1 MNQAAIRSASEAI
14 RKRLFLLLLQSFTV
28 VFIIVLILILG
39 STFYLYFRVINFYPP
54 FRPMLSNMLEA
65 YYLGHGSWEGVEQLI
80 PSEPGN
86 PISLERNEWRDSV
99 LLDAEGYVRLDHGDP
114 LSPHVGW
121 KYPPRPDES
130 PIPLRSNGRVVGT
143 LIVTR
148 MPAGF
153 DVLNS
158 LALPFGT
165 TTVFL
170 SILTILIGLLLSRR
184 LINPLAEVIAASK
197 AVTTGNLGA
206 RVKVQGP
213 DDLQM
218 LSESFNQ
225 MAATLQK
232 NDRDQRKLIAD
243 IAHELRTPLSII
255 QGKLEGI
262 IDGIYPS
269 DTLHIQPILDET
281 CQLESLI
288 TDLDMLA
295 QAESNQLKF
304 SSMPVNMVE
313 LARSSGEFF
322 EAEAG
327 EKKITIRL
335 TAAENVPFVTGDP
348 QRISQVLNNL
358 LVNAIRYIPENG
370 SIDINIYPVENG
382 VETAVSDNGPGV
394 PEDELPLIF
403 NRFWRSDQSRA
414 RVSGG
419 AGLGLAI
426 ARQFIELQGGAIRAE
441 NRPGGGLTVAFV
453 LPTAIM
459 DVRKTDN

>member
-1 MNQAAIRSASEAI
+1 MNQTEIKTASEAI

-39 STFYLYFRVINFYPP
+39 STFYLYFRVFNFYPP
-54 FRPMLSNMLEA
+54 FRPILSNVLEA
-65 YYLGHGSWEGVEQLI
+65 YYLGNGSWDGVEQLM
-80 PSEPGN
+80 PAGPGS
-86 PISLERNEWRDSV
+86 PMSLDRNEWRDSV
-99 LLDAEGYVRLDHGDP
+99 LVDTHGIVLLDHGDP
-114 LSPHVGW
+114 LSPWVGRMYQP
-121 KYPPRPDES
+121 KPDES
-130 PIPLRSNGRVVGT
+130 PVPLRSNGRAIGT
-143 LIVTR
+143 LIVTS
-148 MPAGF
+148 MPVGF

-158 LALPFGT
+158 LILPFGT

-170 SILTILIGLLLSRR
+170 SILTVLIGLLLSRR

-218 LSESFNQ
+218 LSDSFNQ
-225 MAATLQK
+225 MAASLEK
-232 NDRDQRKLIAD
+232 NDRDQRDLIAD

-269 DTLHIQPILDET
+269 DNPHIQPILDET
-281 CQLESLI
+281 CQLEHLI

-295 QAESNQLKF
+295 QADSNQLKF
-304 SSMPVNMVE
+304 SPMAFNPVE
-313 LARSSGEFF
+313 LVESSVDFF
-322 EAEAG
+322 EAEAR
-327 EKKITIRL
+327 EKKINIRVN
-335 TAAENVPFVTGDP
+335 AGGDIPYVTGDP
-348 QRISQVLNNL
+348 QRVSQVINNL
-358 LVNAIRYIPENG
+358 LINAIRYIPEKG
-370 SIDINIYPVENG
+370 KIEISIRPVDNG
-382 VETAVSDNGPGV
+382 VEVAVSDNGPGV
-394 PEDELPLIF
+394 SEDELPLIF
-403 NRFWRSDQSRA
+403 NRFWRGDKSRA

-426 ARQFIELQGGAIRAE
+426 ARQFIEIQGGKIRAE

-453 LPTAIM
+453 LPAAISGE
-459 DVRKTDN
+459 